1 MSVIRV
7 TPIWT
12 CVGSTRTSPPPP
24 RARLSS
30 AIRPVITAVWPA
42 TLAARTGAWASGTGS
57 STRATA
63 SRATAIATARSAGR
77 STTATARSG
86 RVAPK
91 ATTPSHDRGGISTT
105 APAIAADHANASAR
119 PG

>member
-42 TLAARTGAWASGTGS
+42 SVTGS